1 MKISPVDNKEPVLKL
16 NESIVVS
23 EGGKV
28 AVTTRNIN
36 VTDADT
42 RPEDV
47 TCSIDSPPQFGFL
60 ENISPA
66 RGQEQSQAGKPIDS
80 FTLKD
85 LMSHKINY
93 DQSDHTGHEP
103 RMDMFALSCTDG
115 LKSSTRHMVTISIQ
129 PENDEV
135 PQLHLRNF
143 PVKEGDSVYI
153 DLPFLNVIDEDQV
166 DPLTLKLVRAPKHG
180 VVVDR
185 SQSPFKPVVEFPF
198 EKIKQYLITY
208 NHDGTDTTRDVLE
221 FAVSDGKHEVRKDAV
236 ITIIPVDDETPRLVT
251 NTGMRLVEAGQP
263 RMLSSSALK
272 ADDVDSPTENL
283 TFVVKAVPRM
293 GQLRRYDQTGF
304 AVNLTRG
311 MTFTQSDVN
320 MGLVYYYPALSI
332 PVEERDKILFELTDG
347 TNKLINQVFYI
358 YMKRADNIHPV
369 VRSKG
374 IRLEKGSSV
383 TLSTDL
389 ISSTDPNGPDD
400 KLKYYITKP
409 PSKGIIEMADQ
420 PRIPISKF
428 TQLQLAGHKV
438 KYVHTSSDGSNSD
451 SFEFEV
457 SDGTNPV
464 MRKFKISLL
473 DGDSTHT
480 VVKYTRLSVAEGQTK
495 EITSFELKAEDAD
508 SEPASLV
515 YSITQI
521 PVNGF
526 IVNQGTPTMVF
537 TQDDIDNNLIS
548 YQHDGTDTLSDSFS
562 FTITDGTHLDF
573 YVYPDLKSLTRRPQV
588 ILIKRKCS
596 FSNKHLLFFFTFAF
610 DLNLKAK

>member
-28 AVTTRNIN
+28 TITTRNIN
-36 VTDADT
+36 ISDADT
-42 RPEDV
+42 RPKDV
-47 TCSIDSPPQFGFL
+47 TCSIDSPPQYGFL

-66 RGQEQSQAGKPIDS
+66 RGKEQSQEGKAIDS

-93 DQSDHTGHEP
+93 DQSNHTGREP
-103 RMDMFALSCTDG
+103 TMDMFVLSCSDG
-115 LKSSTRHMVTISIQ
+115 LKNSMRHMVTINIQ

-143 PVKEGDSVYI
+143 AVKEGESVYI
-153 DLPFLNVIDEDQV
+153 DLPFLNVIDEDEV

-185 SQSPFKPVVEFPF
+185 SQSPSKPVVEFSF
-198 EKIKQYLITY
+198 EKIKQYSITY
-208 NHDGTDTTRDVLE
+208 NHDGTETTRDVLE

-251 NTGMRLVEAGQP
+251 NTGMRLKGEGHTH
-263 RMLSSSALK
+263 MLSASMLK
-272 ADDVDSPTENL
+272 ADDIDSPTENL
-283 TFVVKAVPRM
+283 TFVVKAVPRL
-293 GQLRRYDQTGF
+293 GHLRRYDQTGF
-304 AVNLTRG
+304 AVNMSRG
-311 MTFTQSDVN
+311 TTFTQRDIN
-320 MGLVYYYPALSI
+320 KGLVYYFPVLSI
-332 PVEERDKILFELTDG
+332 PGVERDEIRFELTDG
-347 TNKLINQVFYI
+347 TNKLINQVFYF
-358 YMKRADNIHPV
+358 YMKHADNIHPV
-369 VRSKG
+369 VQSKG

-383 TLSTDL
+383 TLNTD
-389 ISSTDPNGPDD
+389 IIRSTDPNGPDD

-464 MRKFKISLL
+464 LRKFEISLL

-480 VVKYTRLSVAEGQTK
+480 VVKYTRLLVAEGETK

-508 SEPASLV
+508 SSPSSLV

-526 IVNQGTPTMVF
+526 IMNLGTPTMMF

-548 YQHDGTDTLSDSFS
+548 YQHDGSDTVSDSFS

-573 YVYPDLKSLTRRPQV
+573 YVYPDSRSLTRRPQV
-588 ILIKRKCS
+588 ILIKDKCS
-596 FSNKHLLFFFTFAF
+596 FSHKYLLNYF
-610 DLNLKAK
+610 